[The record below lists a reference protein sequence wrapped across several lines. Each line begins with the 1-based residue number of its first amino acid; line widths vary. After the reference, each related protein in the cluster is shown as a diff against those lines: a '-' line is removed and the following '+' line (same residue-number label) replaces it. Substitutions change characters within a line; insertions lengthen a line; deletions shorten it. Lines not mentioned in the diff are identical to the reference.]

1 MSNKQTIL
9 NEIFGDNNYTIT
21 PPNVILDI
29 GNAKIVFDKQQI
41 EIDDMLE
48 VYIKLK
54 NYLNTF
60 DGVYL

>member
-1 MSNKQTIL
+1 MSNKQTAL

>member
-41 EIDDMLE
+41 EINDMLE

>member
-1 MSNKQTIL
+1 MSNKQTVL

>member
-9 NEIFGDNNYTIT
+9 NEIFGDDNYTIT